1 MLSAAAIPRQT
12 VPDHITR
19 SVCGLL
25 RGMLR
30 PRCPESRAG
39 PIMSPH
45 YLSDERRQRPHMARD
60 YAADI
65 IDPIGREIVAN
76 VGTWVDREVRPVAS
90 EYEHADEYPTPLV
103 KGMSEMGLFGIKIP
117 EAYGGLDLS
126 FETYAGVCM
135 ELARGWMSLAG
146 IINTHVLVGY
156 AISEYGTQEQKQRF
170 LPRLV
175 EPEIR
180 CALSITEPDAGSD
193 AQAIKTTARRDGDDY
208 IINGQKMW
216 VTNGQRAGVYL
227 VMTKTDPSAEPRH
240 RGITAFLVEAGTP
253 GFTSGKKFDKLGYKG
268 VETTELSFDDA
279 RVPATAV
286 LGGKEGSGFQHIM
299 SALEVGR
306 INVSARGVGLAQAAF
321 DDAIRYAQKRYAFGK
336 PIFEHQAQQLRL
348 AEMAMKIRAGR
359 LLTLDAARKKDSGAR
374 SDLDAGIAKLYSTE
388 MCQEVVLDA
397 LRIHGGV
404 GYSKDLP
411 LERYYRD
418 APLMVIAEGTSDI
431 QKTVIARQIVK
442 DYPV

>member
-1 MLSAAAIPRQT
+1 
-12 VPDHITR
+12 
-19 SVCGLL
+19 
-25 RGMLR
+25 
-30 PRCPESRAG
+30 
-39 PIMSPH
+39 
-45 YLSDERRQRPHMARD
+45 MARD

-65 IDPIGREIVAN
+65 LDPVAQQIVSN
-76 VGTWVDREVRPVAS
+76 VGTWVDREVKPVAS
-90 EYEHADEYPTPLV
+90 DYEHADEYPDTLV

-117 EAYGGLDLS
+117 EQYGGLDLS
-126 FETYAGVCM
+126 FECYAGVCM

-156 AISEYGTQEQKQRF
+156 AISEYGTEEQKQKY
-170 LPRLV
+170 LPKLV

-227 VMTKTDPSAEPRH
+227 VMTKTDPSAAPRH
-240 RGITAFLVEAGTP
+240 KGITAFLVDAGTA

-279 RVPATAV
+279 RVPATQV
-286 LGGKEGSGFQHIM
+286 LGAKEGSGFQQIM

-306 INVSARGVGLAQAAF
+306 INVAARGVGLAQAAF
-321 DDAIRYAQKRYAFGK
+321 DDSIRYAQKRHAFGK

-359 LLTLDAARKKDSGAR
+359 LLTLDAARKKDSGVR

-397 LRIHGGV
+397 MRIHGGV

-411 LERYYRD
+411 IERYYRD

-442 DYPV
+442 DYPI

>member
-1 MLSAAAIPRQT
+1 
-12 VPDHITR
+12 
-19 SVCGLL
+19 
-25 RGMLR
+25 
-30 PRCPESRAG
+30 
-39 PIMSPH
+39 
-45 YLSDERRQRPHMARD
+45 MARD

-76 VGTWVDREVRPVAS
+76 VGTWVDREVKPVAS

-156 AISEYGTQEQKQRF
+156 AISEYGTEEQKQRF

>member
-1 MLSAAAIPRQT
+1 
-12 VPDHITR
+12 
-19 SVCGLL
+19 
-25 RGMLR
+25 
-30 PRCPESRAG
+30 
-39 PIMSPH
+39 
-45 YLSDERRQRPHMARD
+45 MARD
-60 YAADI
+60 FAADI
-65 IDPIGREIVAN
+65 QDPIAREIVNN
-76 VGTWVDREVRPVAS
+76 VGTWVDREVKPVAS
-90 EYEHADEYPTPLV
+90 QYEHADEYPDALV
-103 KGMSEMGLFGIKIP
+103 KGMSDMGLFGIKIP
-117 EAYGGLDLS
+117 EQYGGLDLS
-126 FETYAGVCM
+126 FECYAGVCM

-156 AISEYGTQEQKQRF
+156 AISQYGTEAQKQKF

-227 VMTKTDPSAEPRH
+227 VMTKTDPTANPRH
-240 RGITAFLVEAGTP
+240 RGISAFLVEAGTP
-253 GFTSGKKFDKLGYKG
+253 GFTPGKRFEKLGYKG

-279 RVPATAV
+279 RVPATA
-286 LGGKEGSGFQHIM
+286 LLSGEEGHGFQQIM

-321 DDAIRYAQKRYAFGK
+321 DDAIRYAQKREAFGK

-348 AEMAMKIRAGR
+348 AEMITKIRAAR
-359 LLTLDAARKKDSGAR
+359 LLTLDAARKKDSGVR
-374 SDLDAGIAKLYSTE
+374 SDLDAGIAKLFSTE
-388 MCQEVVLDA
+388 ICQEVVLDA

-404 GYSKDLP
+404 SYSKELP

-418 APLMVIAEGTSDI
+418 APLMIIAEGTSDI

-442 DYPV
+442 DYPI

>member
-1 MLSAAAIPRQT
+1 
-12 VPDHITR
+12 
-19 SVCGLL
+19 
-25 RGMLR
+25 
-30 PRCPESRAG
+30 
-39 PIMSPH
+39 
-45 YLSDERRQRPHMARD
+45 MARD
-60 YAADI
+60 FAADLV
-65 IDPIGREIVAN
+65 DPIAREVVQN
-76 VGTWVDREVRPVAS
+76 VGVWVDKEVKPVAT
-90 EYEHADEYPTPLV
+90 EFEHADVYPDALV
-103 KGMSEMGLFGIKIP
+103 KGMSDMGLFGIKIP
-117 EAYGGLDLS
+117 EDYGGLDLT
-126 FETYAGVCM
+126 FECYAGVCM
-135 ELARGWMSLAG
+135 ELSRGWMSLAG

-156 AISEYGTQEQKQRF
+156 AISEYGTEEQKQKY
-170 LPRLV
+170 LPKLV
-175 EPEIR
+175 PPDIR

-193 AQAIKTTARRDGDDY
+193 AQAIKTQARRDGDDY
-208 IINGQKMW
+208 VINGQKMW
-216 VTNGQRAGVYL
+216 ITNGHKAGVYL
-227 VMTKTDPSAEPRH
+227 VMTKTDITAQPRH
-240 RGITAFLVEAGTP
+240 RGITAFLVDAATP
-253 GFTSGKKFDKLGYKG
+253 GFTPGKRLEKLGYKG
-268 VETTELSFDDA
+268 VETTEATFEDA
-279 RVPATAV
+279 RVPATQV

-321 DDAIRYAQKRYAFGK
+321 DDAIRYAQKREAFGK

-397 LRIHGGV
+397 MRIHGGV
-404 GYSKDLP
+404 GYSKELP

>member
-1 MLSAAAIPRQT
+1 
-12 VPDHITR
+12 
-19 SVCGLL
+19 
-25 RGMLR
+25 
-30 PRCPESRAG
+30 
-39 PIMSPH
+39 
-45 YLSDERRQRPHMARD
+45 MARD
-60 YAADI
+60 FAADI
-65 IDPIGREIVAN
+65 LDPVAKQIVSN
-76 VGTWVDREVRPVAS
+76 VGMWVDREVKPVAS
-90 EYEHADEYPTPLV
+90 DYEHADEYPDALV

-117 EAYGGLDLS
+117 EQYGGLDLS
-126 FETYAGVCM
+126 FECYAGVCM

-156 AISEYGTQEQKQRF
+156 AISEYGTEEQKQKY
-170 LPRLV
+170 LPKLV

-227 VMTKTDPSAEPRH
+227 VMTKTDPTAEPRH
-240 RGITAFLVEAGTP
+240 RGITAFLVDAGTA

-279 RVPATAV
+279 RVPATQV
-286 LGGKEGSGFQHIM
+286 LGAKEGSGFQHIM

-306 INVSARGVGLAQAAF
+306 INVAARGVGLAQAAF
-321 DDAIRYAQKRYAFGK
+321 DDSIRYAQKRYAFGK

-359 LLTLDAARKKDSGAR
+359 LLTLDAARKKDSGVR

-397 LRIHGGV
+397 LRLHGGV

>member
-1 MLSAAAIPRQT
+1 
-12 VPDHITR
+12 
-19 SVCGLL
+19 
-25 RGMLR
+25 
-30 PRCPESRAG
+30 
-39 PIMSPH
+39 
-45 YLSDERRQRPHMARD
+45 MARD

-65 IDPIGREIVAN
+65 ADPIAREIVTN
-76 VGTWVDREVRPVAS
+76 VGVWVDREVKPVAS
-90 EYEHADEYPTPLV
+90 HYEHADEFPEPLV

-117 EAYGGLDLS
+117 EKYGGLDLT
-126 FETYAGVCM
+126 FECYAGVCM

-156 AISEYGTQEQKQRF
+156 AISEYGTEEQKQKY

-227 VMTKTDPSAEPRH
+227 VLTKTDPEAQPRH
-240 RGITAFLVEAGTP
+240 RGITAFLVDAGTP
-253 GFTSGKKFDKLGYKG
+253 GFTPGRKLEKLGYKG
-268 VETTELSFDDA
+268 VETTELTFDDA
-279 RVPATAV
+279 RVPASQV
-286 LGGKEGSGFQHIM
+286 LGGKEGQGFQHVM

-306 INVSARGVGLAQAAF
+306 INVAARGVGVAQAAF
-321 DDAIRYAQKRYAFGK
+321 DDAVRYAQKREAFGK

-348 AEMAMKIRAGR
+348 AEMITKIRAAR

-374 SDLDAGIAKLYSTE
+374 SDLDAGMAKLFATE
-388 MCQEVVLDA
+388 IAQECVLDA
-397 LRIHGGV
+397 MRIHGGL
-404 GYSKDLP
+404 GYSKELP

-431 QKTVIARQIVK
+431 QKIVIARNIVK

>member
-1 MLSAAAIPRQT
+1 
-12 VPDHITR
+12 
-19 SVCGLL
+19 
-25 RGMLR
+25 
-30 PRCPESRAG
+30 
-39 PIMSPH
+39 
-45 YLSDERRQRPHMARD
+45 MARD
-60 YAADI
+60 FAADI
-65 IDPIGREIVAN
+65 QDPVAREIVNN
-76 VGTWVDREVRPVAS
+76 VGTWVDREVKPVAS
-90 EYEHADEYPTPLV
+90 QYEHADEYPDALV

-117 EAYGGLDLS
+117 EQYGGLNLS
-126 FETYAGVCM
+126 FECYAGVCM

-156 AISEYGTQEQKQRF
+156 AISEYGTEEQKQKF

-193 AQAIKTTARRDGDDY
+193 AQAIKTTARRDGDNY

-227 VMTKTDPSAEPRH
+227 VMTKTDPTANPRH
-240 RGITAFLVEAGTP
+240 RGISAFLVEAGTP
-253 GFTSGKKFDKLGYKG
+253 GFTPGKRFEKLGYKG

-279 RVPATAV
+279 RVPATAL

-299 SALEVGR
+299 SVLEVGR

-321 DDAIRYAQKRYAFGK
+321 DDAIRYAQKREAFGK
-336 PIFEHQAQQLRL
+336 PIFQHQAQQLRL
-348 AEMAMKIRAGR
+348 AEMITKIRAAR

-388 MCQEVVLDA
+388 ICQEVVLDA

-404 GYSKDLP
+404 GYSKELP

-442 DYPV
+442 DYPI